1 MDNNTSTDFEN
12 DDSST
17 VPASPLIFHEGYIE
31 EPNYDLSFSLMNN
44 NSFVSNNDGEEYEER
59 NISGRD
65 KDKDRGT
72 DRDDKKMASPVKSP
86 SNSRRESLQSY
97 RGMSYNSVHS
107 NNNSN
112 EVYKSLRHRKSQV
125 SLFDKSL
132 TLPDFRNSATST
144 TSVTRENVQTAT
156 QPSNALYDSS
166 RRSSSIKMGKEIGN
180 REVNTTTH
188 SLSIDQEPQP
198 QQQQQNQGIGN
209 NVRSKSITPTLKFFN
224 TDNDDDDI
232 NEGQNLDSSGV
243 ISDGVSEED
252 TAAKH
257 EEIERM
263 LDRILHEDDNI
274 SVRQNDN
281 FGYFNDTRSL
291 YPRTII
297 GDDSE
302 STITSASTSTNA
314 TKMTS
319 NTYNIFT
326 SNNINN
332 NNNSNR
338 VYRSAYENYELER
351 ADNDSDSNKFFNHK
365 KQFFILS
372 SAGKPIYSLHG
383 SDDIL
388 TVYSGIIQT
397 IVSFFEFGNKNGKSE
412 RLKSIVCGKNKFLF
426 LNKSPI
432 LLMTISLLNE
442 SDIEL
447 NQQLDFLYNFL
458 LSTLS
463 KPHIEKVFM
472 RRDNFDLRKLLG
484 RSDIACLDSICED
497 LSNFNNPGLIIG
509 GLECLKLKYPTRHK
523 LEKILLNNR
532 SNNLLYGLLVGPEG
546 KLITILR
553 PQNHTLHTS
562 DLQLLFSMIF
572 KTNTFK
578 TSSTSSGENNEVNDH
593 FITSDEEFWVP
604 LCLPK
609 FNPNGFLYCYI
620 KFFDLLNDE
629 IMEKFGINKINKETI
644 FNFDFS
650 KISVILISAYKDS
663 FFEMKKLGNNI
674 IESINNSRSI
684 YRELYK
690 SIVGTQGS
698 NGTTGLPSGRISTID
713 IPAPLIRHFIF
724 KGKKNIQYVFPR
736 INYYNYNYIDSNV
749 NNNNN
754 NNFNDEDDKVIKGQ
768 LMKLYSSLHS
778 KLVINMLNFGAVNN
792 KNARGK
798 VSNEGN
804 GNKSSD
810 QLIGDFS
817 IDSNGNFIIFERFK
831 INEGKDSLIGIVIS
845 TPTYEIYA
853 INNGGYI
860 DKNIII
866 NSCRKIIKWCLKNE
880 SKLFVSGGAI
890 F

>member
-1 MDNNTSTDFEN
+1 
-12 DDSST
+12 
-17 VPASPLIFHEGYIE
+17 
-31 EPNYDLSFSLMNN
+31 
-44 NSFVSNNDGEEYEER
+44 
-59 NISGRD
+59 
-65 KDKDRGT
+65 
-72 DRDDKKMASPVKSP
+72 
-86 SNSRRESLQSY
+86 
-97 RGMSYNSVHS
+97 
-107 NNNSN
+107 
-112 EVYKSLRHRKSQV
+112 
-125 SLFDKSL
+125 
-132 TLPDFRNSATST
+132 
-144 TSVTRENVQTAT
+144 
-156 QPSNALYDSS
+156 
-166 RRSSSIKMGKEIGN
+166 
-180 REVNTTTH
+180 
-188 SLSIDQEPQP
+188 
-198 QQQQQNQGIGN
+198 
-209 NVRSKSITPTLKFFN
+209 
-224 TDNDDDDI
+224 
-232 NEGQNLDSSGV
+232 
-243 ISDGVSEED
+243 
-252 TAAKH
+252 
-257 EEIERM
+257 
-263 LDRILHEDDNI
+263 
-274 SVRQNDN
+274 
-281 FGYFNDTRSL
+281 
-291 YPRTII
+291 
-297 GDDSE
+297 
-302 STITSASTSTNA
+302 
-314 TKMTS
+314 
-319 NTYNIFT
+319 
-326 SNNINN
+326 
-332 NNNSNR
+332 
-338 VYRSAYENYELER
+338 
-351 ADNDSDSNKFFNHK
+351 
-365 KQFFILS
+365 
-372 SAGKPIYSLHG
+372 
-383 SDDIL
+383 
-388 TVYSGIIQT
+388 
-397 IVSFFEFGNKNGKSE
+397 
-412 RLKSIVCGKNKFLF
+412 
-426 LNKSPI
+426 
-432 LLMTISLLNE
+432 
-442 SDIEL
+442 
-447 NQQLDFLYNFL
+447 
-458 LSTLS
+458 
-463 KPHIEKVFM
+463 M

-532 SNNLLYGLLVGPEG
+532 SNNLLYGLLVGPDG

-553 PQNHTLHTS
+553 PKNHTLHTS

-578 TSSTSSGENNEVNDH
+578 TSSTSTTTSSNGVESNDH

-629 IMEKFGINKINKETI
+629 IMEKFGINKINKESI

-698 NGTTGLPSGRISTID
+698 NGSTGLPSGRISTID

-736 INYYNYNYIDSNV
+736 INYYNYNDFNI
-749 NNNNN
+749 NN

-768 LMKLYSSLHS
+768 LMKLYSTLHS
-778 KLVINMLNFGAVNN
+778 KLVINMLNFGGGGINN
-792 KNARGK
+792 KNFRGNDK
-798 VSNEGN
+798 NSSNDNSGSN
-804 GNKSSD
+804 NNNNNKGD

-845 TPTYEIYA
+845 TPNYEIYA

>member
-1 MDNNTSTDFEN
+1 
-12 DDSST
+12 
-17 VPASPLIFHEGYIE
+17 
-31 EPNYDLSFSLMNN
+31 
-44 NSFVSNNDGEEYEER
+44 
-59 NISGRD
+59 
-65 KDKDRGT
+65 
-72 DRDDKKMASPVKSP
+72 MASPVKSP

-198 QQQQQNQGIGN
+198 QQQQQNQGIGI

-319 NTYNIFT
+319 NTYNTFT

-372 SAGKPIYSLHG
+372 SAGKPIYSLQVR
-383 SDDIL
+383 DIL

-412 RLKSIVCGKNKFLF
+412 RLKSIVCV
-426 LNKSPI
+426 KSAI
-432 LLMTISLLNE
+432 
-442 SDIEL
+442 
-447 NQQLDFLYNFL
+447 
-458 LSTLS
+458 
-463 KPHIEKVFM
+463 
-472 RRDNFDLRKLLG
+472 R
-484 RSDIACLDSICED
+484 
-497 LSNFNNPGLIIG
+497 
-509 GLECLKLKYPTRHK
+509 
-523 LEKILLNNR
+523 
-532 SNNLLYGLLVGPEG
+532 
-546 KLITILR
+546 
-553 PQNHTLHTS
+553 
-562 DLQLLFSMIF
+562 
-572 KTNTFK
+572 
-578 TSSTSSGENNEVNDH
+578 
-593 FITSDEEFWVP
+593 
-604 LCLPK
+604 
-609 FNPNGFLYCYI
+609 
-620 KFFDLLNDE
+620 FF
-629 IMEKFGINKINKETI
+629 
-644 FNFDFS
+644 
-650 KISVILISAYKDS
+650 V
-663 FFEMKKLGNNI
+663 
-674 IESINNSRSI
+674 
-684 YRELYK
+684 
-690 SIVGTQGS
+690 
-698 NGTTGLPSGRISTID
+698 
-713 IPAPLIRHFIF
+713 
-724 KGKKNIQYVFPR
+724 
-736 INYYNYNYIDSNV
+736 
-749 NNNNN
+749 
-754 NNFNDEDDKVIKGQ
+754 
-768 LMKLYSSLHS
+768 
-778 KLVINMLNFGAVNN
+778 
-792 KNARGK
+792 
-798 VSNEGN
+798 
-804 GNKSSD
+804 
-810 QLIGDFS
+810 
-817 IDSNGNFIIFERFK
+817 
-831 INEGKDSLIGIVIS
+831 
-845 TPTYEIYA
+845 
-853 INNGGYI
+853 
-860 DKNIII
+860 
-866 NSCRKIIKWCLKNE
+866 
-880 SKLFVSGGAI
+880 
-890 F
+890 